1 MKQMKDIDNLQNR
14 IVDRLDIQLL
24 LAVIILFISAWAYLN
39 NTICDFTHTEPYNE
53 RMSYIL
59 VHYILTSMLVL
70 CIGITYIKGKYLL
83 QTSKSDFTERERRY
97 IDLLIEGWLPVLIL
111 CILILTLSSFVPWYV
126 WVIIFV
132 FLLSVYVMRKKFGL
146 KEHLAIIL
154 SLLYF
159 FPLFITA
166 MTNISKKI
174 NIVTSYNKQTES
186 ISIKVDAKSYDGR
199 YFVIG
204 LADKELLK
212 DKHYTVRGPII
223 TINRGFLRNNMV
235 TVSTVSPAS
244 GSERFKYSIRKIMGR
259 DDNSVMPENASVY
272 NKTQVISIDE

>member
-1 MKQMKDIDNLQNR
+1 MKMKENDNQQNR

-59 VHYILTSMLVL
+59 VHYILTSMLIL
-70 CIGITYIKGKYLL
+70 CIGITYIKGRYLL
-83 QTSKSDFTERERRY
+83 QTSRNDFTKSERKY
-97 IDLLIEGWLPVLIL
+97 IDLFIEGWLPVLIL
-111 CILILTLSSFVPWYV
+111 CFLILTLSSFVAWYV
-126 WVIIFV
+126 WVVV
-132 FLLSVYVMRKKFGL
+132 FLFILSIYLIRKQFGF

-174 NIVTSYNKQTES
+174 DIVTSYNKQTES

-199 YFVIG
+199 YFVVG

-212 DKHYTVRGPII
+212 DKHYSVRGPVI

-235 TVSTVSPAS
+235 VVSTVCPAS
-244 GSERFKYSIRKIMGR
+244 GSERFKYSIRKILGR

-272 NKTQVISIDE
+272 NKTQIISIDE